1 LKNAVA
7 KLILVFIMFLTFV
20 GCSSCATNSYFFGPG
35 DLFREK
41 RKSFIK
47 IDIYKTIH
55 LTQTSTTNNVEKYE
69 IYLRS
74 SASGF
79 IVGHD
84 RNITLVATSAH
95 VCTITF
101 GEQINYFIKEYS
113 RNDPNWKLTEKGRY
127 ILNDYKGNI
136 YGALPIKYDLKSDIC
151 ILGTSKIPLP
161 TLTISRST
169 PLIGEKYYNIAAP
182 MALWSSKMIPLFD
195 GYYLGAMK
203 IRKDRKLSYVFSI
216 PTKGGSSGSPIL
228 NGYGEV
234 VGAIHSAY
242 RGFENLCMATTND
255 QISSIRQQAMKKLLK
270 DYKKYKLIIDVINI

>member
-1 LKNAVA
+1 
-7 KLILVFIMFLTFV
+7 MFLTFV

-47 IDIYKTIH
+47 IDIYKTIQ
-55 LTQTSTTNNVEKYE
+55 LTQTSTASPVDKYE
-69 IYLRS
+69 ILLRTMS
-74 SASGF
+74 SGF

-84 RNITLVATSAH
+84 RDITLVATSAH

-101 GEQINYFIKEYS
+101 GNQINYFIKEYS
-113 RNDPNWKLTEKGRY
+113 KHDPNWKLTEKGRY
-127 ILNDYKGNI
+127 ILNDYQGRA
-136 YGALPIKYDLKSDIC
+136 YGAIPIKYDVRSDIC
-151 ILGTSKIPLP
+151 ILGTSAIPLP
-161 TLTISRST
+161 ALTISRSP

-182 MALWSSKMIPLFD
+182 MGLWSSKMIPLFD

-203 IRKDRKLSYVFSI
+203 IRNDRRLSYAFSI
-216 PTKGGSSGSPIL
+216 PTKGGSSGSPII

-234 VGAIHSAY
+234 VGATHSAY

-255 QISSIRQQAMKKLLK
+255 QISSIYQQAMIKLLK
-270 DYKKYKLIIDVINI
+270 SYKQYKLIIDMTNIDI

>member
-1 LKNAVA
+1 
-7 KLILVFIMFLTFV
+7 MFLTFV

-47 IDIYKTIH
+47 IDIYKNIQ
-55 LTQTSTTNNVEKYE
+55 LTQTSTTSNVEKYE

-79 IVGHD
+79 IIGHD
-84 RNITLVATSAH
+84 RDITLVATSAH

-101 GEQINYFIKEYS
+101 GNQINYFIKEYS
-113 RNDPNWKLTEKGRY
+113 KHDPDWKLTERGRY
-127 ILNDYKGNI
+127 ILNDYKGNV
-136 YGALPIKYDLKSDIC
+136 YGALPIKYDTRSDIC

-161 TLTISRST
+161 ALTISRSP

-182 MALWSSKMIPLFD
+182 MGLWSSKMIPLFD

-203 IRKDRKLSYVFSI
+203 IRKDRRLSYVFSI
-216 PTKGGSSGSPIL
+216 PTKGGSSGSPII

-234 VGAIHSAY
+234 VGATHSAY

-255 QISSIRQQAMKKLLK
+255 QISSIYQQAMIKLLK
-270 DYKKYKLIIDVINI
+270 DYKQYKLIIDMINI

>member
-1 LKNAVA
+1 
-7 KLILVFIMFLTFV
+7 MFLTFV

-47 IDIYKTIH
+47 IDVYKNIQ
-55 LTQTSTTNNVEKYE
+55 LTQTSTTNTSTTSNVEKYE

-74 SASGF
+74 SASAF

-84 RNITLVATSAH
+84 RDITLVATSAH

-101 GEQINYFIKEYS
+101 GNQINYFVKDYS
-113 RNDPNWKLTEKGRY
+113 RHDPNWKLIEKARY
-127 ILNDYKGNI
+127 ILNDYKGRVYSAI
-136 YGALPIKYDLKSDIC
+136 PIKYDVRSDIC
-151 ILGTSKIPLP
+151 ILGTSIIPLP
-161 TLTISRST
+161 ALTISRSP

-182 MALWSSKMIPLFD
+182 RGLWSTKMIPLFE
-195 GYYLGAMK
+195 GFYLGAMK
-203 IRKDRKLSYVFSI
+203 IRNDRRLSYVFSI

-234 VGAIHSAY
+234 VGATHSAY

-255 QISSIRQQAMKKLLK
+255 QISSIYQQAMIRLLK
-270 DYKKYKLIIDVINI
+270 NYKQYKLIIDMSNIDI

>member
-1 LKNAVA
+1 
-7 KLILVFIMFLTFV
+7 MFLTFV

-161 TLTISRST
+161 ALTISRST

-182 MALWSSKMIPLFD
+182 MGLWSSKMIPLFD

-203 IRKDRKLSYVFSI
+203 IRKDRRLSYVFSI
-216 PTKGGSSGSPIL
+216 PAKGGSSGSPIL

-270 DYKKYKLIIDVINI
+270 DYKKYKLIIDMINI

>member
-1 LKNAVA
+1 MKDAVA
-7 KLILVFIMFLTFV
+7 KLVLLFTMFFTFV
-20 GCSSCATNSYFFGPG
+20 GCSSCVSSSYIFGPG
-35 DLFREK
+35 DLFRDK
-41 RKSFIK
+41 RRSFIK
-47 IDIYKTIH
+47 IDVYKNIQ
-55 LTQTSTTNNVEKYE
+55 LTQTSTTNNIEKYE

-84 RNITLVATSAH
+84 RDITLVATSAH
-95 VCTITF
+95 VCTVTF
-101 GEQINYFIKEYS
+101 GNQINYFIKEYS
-113 RNDPNWKLTEKGRY
+113 QHDPDWELTEKSQY
-127 ILNDYKGNI
+127 VLNDYKGRI
-136 YGALPIKYDLKSDIC
+136 YAAIPIKYDARSDIC
-151 ILGTSKIPLP
+151 ILGTSLIPLP
-161 TLTISRST
+161 SLTISRSP
-169 PLIGEKYYNIAAP
+169 PLVGERYYNIAAP
-182 MALWSSKMIPLFD
+182 MGLWSSKMIPLFD

-203 IRKDRKLSYVFSI
+203 IRSERRLSYVFSI

-270 DYKKYKLIIDVINI
+270 DYKKYKLIIDMINI